1 MTATHNSTLFEQVME
16 RNNLFAAWQQVKE
29 NDGAPGIDGIT
40 IQAFPEY
47 TRTQA
52 KGIFEAIRQGHYAP
66 YPVRSV
72 TIEKEH
78 GDGVRTLGI
87 PTVLDRVIQQAIAQ
101 QLSPDYETIFSD
113 YSYGYRPGRSQHQA
127 IRQVQQYVAQGYKIA
142 VEVDI
147 SKFFDRVNHD
157 LLMSLLGQRI
167 RDKSVLKLI
176 GQFLRAG
183 KVDNGVWYETRE
195 GVPQGGP
202 LSPLLSNILLDVLDK
217 ELEKRNHRF
226 ARYAD
231 DILILVKSKRAGNRV
246 LASIT
251 RFIER
256 KLKLT
261 VNELK
266 SKVVP
271 VSQCRFLGFTFHGKQ
286 IKWHESAL
294 KKFKRKVKEHTGRS
308 KGISMEKRIENLS
321 NYLRG
326 WINYFGIAQGY
337 QRCIELDGWIR
348 RRLRM
353 CYWKQWRRVGTRI
366 KNLLNRGVYQRLAVC
381 CGMSSK
387 GYWHSSRTEG
397 INRALPD
404 KLFEELGLISLR
416 DRWVELHYG

>member
-1 MTATHNSTLFEQVME
+1 MTATQNATLFNQIME
-16 RNNLFAAWQQVKE
+16 PDNLFAAWQRVKE
-29 NDGAPGIDGIT
+29 NAGAPGIDGVT
-40 IQAFPEY
+40 IDGFPAY

-52 KGIFEAIRQGHYAP
+52 KGILEEIKQGRYSP
-66 YPVRSV
+66 YPVRCV
-72 TIEKEH
+72 TIEKEF
-78 GDGVRTLGI
+78 GDGFRTLGI

-101 QLSPDYETIFSD
+101 ILTPGYEKTFSE
-113 YSYGYRPGRSQHQA
+113 SSFGYRPGRSQHQA
-127 IRQVQQYVAQGYKIA
+127 IRQVQKYVKQGYKIA

-167 RDKSVLKLI
+167 RDKALLKLI
-176 GQFLRAG
+176 GQCLRAG
-183 KVDNGVWYETRE
+183 KVDNGIWYETRE

-217 ELEKRNHRF
+217 ELERRNHRF
-226 ARYAD
+226 ARFAD
-231 DILILVKSKRAGNRV
+231 DILILVKSMRAGNRV

-271 VSQCRFLGFTFHGKQ
+271 TSQCRFLGFTFHGNK
-286 IKWHESAL
+286 IIWHESAIM
-294 KKFKRKVKEHTGRS
+294 KFKRKVKEHTGRS
-308 KGISMEKRIENLS
+308 KGISMEKRIENLTK
-321 NYLRG
+321 YLRG

-337 QRCIELDGWIR
+337 QKCIDFDGWIR

-353 CYWKQWRRVGTRI
+353 CYWKQWRRVRTRV
-366 KNLLNRGVYQRLAVC
+366 KNLLERGVYNRLAIS
-381 CGMSSK
+381 CGISSK
-387 GYWHSSRTEG
+387 SYWRSSRTEG

-404 KLFEELGLISLR
+404 KLFEDKGLISLR
-416 DRWVELHYG
+416 NRWIELHYG